1 MIDLYYAP
9 TPNGWKI
16 SIMLEECEIDY
27 NVIPVN
33 LGTGDQFK
41 PEFLKISPN
50 NRMPV
55 IVDHDNIIDEEPL
68 SIFESGAILMYLGE
82 KTGKFFPTQSP
93 EKEKVLEWLFWQVGG
108 LGPMAGQV
116 SHFVNYATNFPGD
129 HSYSEKRYKNEY
141 DRLLGVMNTVL
152 EQREYLAGDYSIADM
167 ASFPWITAYK
177 RYEVDLDLF
186 VNVRRWFDSIKS
198 RPAGRKGIDVGK
210 ENRSVGKGITKEGL
224 KTMGSQA
231 SKSIAEIVPEKSWRA
246 PICRACETH
255 FLRIWLWQV
264 QVVGKM
270 FPVPQDVPNN
280 KTPLLWR

>member
-16 SIMLEECEIDY
+16 SIMLEECEMDY

-68 SIFESGAILMYLGE
+68 CIFESGDILMYLGE
-82 KTGKFFPTQSP
+82 KSGKFLPTQSP

-198 RPAGRKGIDVGK
+198 RPAVRKGIEVGK
-210 ENRSVGKGITKEGL
+210 ENRSFGKGITKEGL
-224 KTMGSQA
+224 KTMFSQD
-231 SKSIAEIVPEKSWRA
+231 SKSIAEMAKEK
-246 PICRACETH
+246 E
-255 FLRIWLWQV
+255 
-264 QVVGKM
+264 
-270 FPVPQDVPNN
+270 
-280 KTPLLWR
+280 